1 MVNFKRVEWYARR
14 ARAAYESAQVM
25 ASAYPDIV
33 HAGEPA
39 GTDVLYFIE
48 NSADESRQ
56 VITVRGTAELENAL
70 QDADYVREKD
80 STLGISVH
88 KGIDEDARAL
98 YRDILPHIRRD
109 YDICLTGHSIG
120 AAIGTLLMMYL
131 YQDGYQVRETINFG
145 QPKFTNRAGAQAYP
159 EIPLLRVV
167 EPDDAIPLL
176 PAATPMNSFGGIYTH
191 LGCEV
196 ILLDGPDFI
205 YLDQQEAMRK
215 SRGSFWKQV
224 GEESMEAHSMDNYL
238 RAIAEK
244 LDNSLQVPF
253 SQREKCVAG

>member
-1 MVNFKRVEWYARR
+1 M
-14 ARAAYESAQVM
+14 AA
-25 ASAYPDIV
+25 AYPDIV
-33 HAGEPA
+33 HASVPA

-48 NSADESRQ
+48 HSADESRQ
-56 VITVRGTAELENAL
+56 VITVRGSDNLEDAL

-80 STLGISVH
+80 SGLGISVH
-88 KGIDEDARAL
+88 KGFDDAARAL
-98 YRDILPHIRRD
+98 YRDLLPHLRRE
-109 YDICLTGHSIG
+109 YDVCVTGHSTG
-120 AAIGTLLMMYL
+120 AAISTLLMMYL
-131 YQDGYQVRETINFG
+131 YQDGYQVREAINFG

-167 EPDDAIPLL
+167 AADDVVPLL

-191 LGCEV
+191 LGREV

-215 SRGSFWKQV
+215 SRGSFWKQI
-224 GEESMEAHSMDNYL
+224 GEEGIEAHSMDNYL
-238 RAIAEK
+238 RAIADK

-253 SQREKCVAG
+253 SLREKAIAG